1 MTDEK
6 NTTKDADAEISKT
19 CQEEIHSAT
28 FAFSTFLL
36 SLSTSVLVCLG
47 ELPDP
52 VNNEKNTNLPLAKQT
67 IGIIE
72 MLKEKTKGN
81 LNEEE
86 DRLIESI
93 LYDLRMKYIDAAC

>member
-6 NTTKDADAEISKT
+6 NTIRDTDTEASKT
-19 CQEEIHSAT
+19 CQEEIHSVT

-52 VNNEKNTNLPLAKQT
+52 VSNEKSTNLPLAKQT

-72 MLKEKTKGN
+72 MLNEKTKGN

-86 DRLIESI
+86 EKLIESI
-93 LYDLRMKYIDAAC
+93 LYDLRMKYISTAC

>member
-6 NTTKDADAEISKT
+6 NMTRDADTEASKT
-19 CQEEIHSAT
+19 CQEEIHSTT
-28 FAFSTFLL
+28 FTFSTFLL

-52 VNNEKNTNLPLAKQT
+52 VSNEKSTNLPLAKQT

-72 MLKEKTKGN
+72 MLNEKTKGN

-86 DRLIESI
+86 EKLIEGI
-93 LYDLRMKYIDAAC
+93 LYDLRMKYISAAC